1 MDNIKLVIWDLDDT
15 FWKGSLSEGG
25 IEAIQKNIELI
36 KELTNRGIL
45 NSIVS
50 KNDLQK
56 AKSKLVE
63 LEVWDY
69 FIFPLIQFNPK
80 GAAVKKVIERSQLRA
95 TNVLF
100 IDDNHLNLEEAKFYN
115 PEINIKPPDF
125 IEHILSHKAL
135 KGKDDDAHTR
145 LKEYKV
151 LESKASIKDGFESNV
166 KFLESC
172 DIQVEFLTG
181 QHLGANINRIVELI
195 ERTNQL
201 NFTKVR
207 SDLEEIESL
216 LDNANY
222 KTALIRV
229 TDNYGDYRI
238 AGFYSLHTERNELKH
253 FVFSCRILNLG
264 VAQYI
269 YSKLGMPV
277 IKVVPEVAE
286 ELGEAAPYW
295 ISEFDGKD
303 HISHSILKNEKAGKN
318 ILFKG
323 GCDLRQMMVYLQS
336 KKFNIVKEDHYISEK
351 GFPIHQEHTQIIIDS
366 YALSPEKK
374 ELVATKEY
382 IPFADKG
389 FYNTEIHNGQFDCIA
404 ISVLMDYTQELY
416 VHKTEN
422 ITLPFGSWDQIWTD
436 ENRHEAVLEKYGK
449 RKIPIEKELLKE
461 FSEQFE
467 HVGKIS
473 PEAFVENL
481 KKIRSLISLE
491 TPIVFMNGAE
501 VDSPSPLEVGAK
513 TRHEKMNK
521 ALDQFIATSDNTHL
535 LDVRQVVD
543 SASQLTNH
551 IRHYSRESYK
561 DLSIDF
567 LVLLNK
573 TIDNNISTNLGFN
586 RSMIEFLKINFPS
599 LHSYLKSKRK

>member
-1 MDNIKLVIWDLDDT
+1 
-15 FWKGSLSEGG
+15 
-25 IEAIQKNIELI
+25 
-36 KELTNRGIL
+36 
-45 NSIVS
+45 
-50 KNDLQK
+50 
-56 AKSKLVE
+56 
-63 LEVWDY
+63 
-69 FIFPLIQFNPK
+69 
-80 GAAVKKVIERSQLRA
+80 
-95 TNVLF
+95 
-100 IDDNHLNLEEAKFYN
+100 
-115 PEINIKPPDF
+115 
-125 IEHILSHKAL
+125 
-135 KGKDDDAHTR
+135 
-145 LKEYKV
+145 
-151 LESKASIKDGFESNV
+151 
-166 KFLESC
+166 
-172 DIQVEFLTG
+172 
-181 QHLGANINRIVELI
+181 
-195 ERTNQL
+195 
-201 NFTKVR
+201 
-207 SDLEEIESL
+207 
-216 LDNANY
+216 
-222 KTALIRV
+222 
-229 TDNYGDYRI
+229 
-238 AGFYSLHTERNELKH
+238 
-253 FVFSCRILNLG
+253 
-264 VAQYI
+264 
-269 YSKLGMPV
+269 
-277 IKVVPEVAE
+277 
-286 ELGEAAPYW
+286 
-295 ISEFDGKD
+295 
-303 HISHSILKNEKAGKN
+303 
-318 ILFKG
+318 
-323 GCDLRQMMVYLQS
+323 
-336 KKFNIVKEDHYISEK
+336 
-351 GFPIHQEHTQIIIDS
+351 
-366 YALSPEKK
+366 
-374 ELVATKEY
+374 
-382 IPFADKG
+382 
-389 FYNTEIHNGQFDCIA
+389 
-404 ISVLMDYTQELY
+404 MDYTQELY